1 MSSPGRREEP
11 DNPIP
16 DGAQTKSPTGETSRL
31 ESRRWAALA
40 VLLVAG
46 FMDLVD
52 VTIVNVAIPSML
64 RDLHA
69 AYAQIEWVIAGYIV
83 GFAALLITGGRLGDL
98 YGRKRIFLIGV
109 AGFIIASALC
119 GLATHPAM
127 LIGSRL
133 LQGAMAGL
141 MVPQILAIIHV
152 SFPADERGKA
162 FGFFGGVMGSAAVL
176 GLILGGV
183 LVQWNLFGLEW
194 RPIFLVNV
202 PVGIGALIA
211 AWFLVPDSR
220 SPAADTRLDLIG
232 VVLATTAVVMLV
244 YPLTDGRSLGW
255 PAWSFMLLAGGLALL
270 GIFVGYEARRARAA
284 GSPLLVLSL
293 FRIRAFSSGL
303 AAWAIFWIAL
313 GGFFFI
319 WTLYMQVGLGW
330 TPLRAGLTATAFGI
344 SAATGSGLSVQLFVP
359 RFGRRVLTA
368 GALLNAIGFASY
380 IWVATYYGPDIAS
393 WQMITP
399 LLVSGFGFGLVVAPM
414 VDLILAGVPV
424 RDAGSASGLLNTVQQ
439 VGMALGI
446 ALAGVVF
453 FTQLGHDSDRGASVV
468 TPVLRQ
474 QLSAA
479 GIPAQQ
485 QDAII
490 SGFRTCLQERSAA
503 TEPTQVPD
511 SCRPRP
517 DTPPAVR
524 RILAQAGLR
533 ANAHNFVGSFGYT
546 LWYGVVT
553 LVAVFLGIFG
563 LPDRLRET
571 APLAT
576 PTS

>member
-1 MSSPGRREEP
+1 
-11 DNPIP
+11 
-16 DGAQTKSPTGETSRL
+16 
-31 ESRRWAALA
+31 LA

-98 YGRKRIFLIGV
+98 YGRRRIFLIGV
-109 AGFIIASALC
+109 AGFIVASALC
-119 GLATHPAM
+119 GLAADPAV

-141 MVPQILAIIHV
+141 MVPQILAILHV
-152 SFPADERGKA
+152 SFPVEERGKA
-162 FGFFGGVMGSAAVL
+162 LGFFGGVMGSAAVL
-176 GLILGGV
+176 GVILGGV

-202 PVGIGALIA
+202 PVGIIALIA
-211 AWFLVPDSR
+211 AWFVVPDSR
-220 SPAADTRLDLIG
+220 SPTATRLDLIG
-232 VVLATTAVVMLV
+232 VVLATAAIVMLV
-244 YPLTDGRSLGW
+244 YPLIDGRSLGW
-255 PAWSFMLLAGGLALL
+255 PEWSFASMAGGLALL
-270 GIFVGYEARRARAA
+270 GIFVGYEAWRTRAV

-303 AAWAIFWIAL
+303 AAWAVFWAAL

-330 TPLRAGLTATAFGI
+330 TPLRAGLTATSFGV
-344 SAATGSGLSVQLFVP
+344 SAAAGSGLSVQVLVP
-359 RFGRRVLTA
+359 RFGRRVLTT
-368 GALLNAIGFASY
+368 GALLNAIGFAGY
-380 IWVATYYGPDIAS
+380 IWVAAYCGPNIAP
-393 WQMITP
+393 WQMVAP

-424 RDAGSASGLLNTVQQ
+424 RDAGSASGLLSTIQQ

-453 FTQLGHDSDRGASVV
+453 FTQLAHDADHGANVV
-468 TPVLRQ
+468 TPTVRE

-479 GIPAQQ
+479 AIPMAQ
-485 QDAII
+485 QDAVI
-490 SGFRTCLQERSAA
+490 SGFRECIQERSAA
-503 TEPTQVPD
+503 SDPTQIPS
-511 SCRPRP
+511 SCRPRA
-517 DTPPAVR
+517 DTPPAVQ
-524 RILAQAGLR
+524 RILTQASLR
-533 ANAHNFVGSFGYT
+533 ANAHNFVDSFGYT
-546 LWYGVVT
+546 LWYGVATMIV
-553 LVAVFLGIFG
+553 VFLGILG
-563 LPDRLRET
+563 LPERLRET
-571 APLAT
+571 AQPGA
-576 PTS
+576 PAS